1 MRLKRGLTLTARYKR
16 ATQPEGIIN
25 ESTSTRFLKDGGDP
39 MNERLVIGKG
49 VMHAFDTEPARQ
61 IVGIVADSR
70 DNALNRDPGPMMF
83 IPQAQEADAVNAL
96 NVRISP
102 IAWGVRTRGEPHR
115 SSAAIQQE
123 IRQ

>member
-1 MRLKRGLTLTARYKR
+1 MKRGRTFTAHDDR
-16 ATQPEGIIN
+16 AAPPVVIIN
-25 ESTSTRFLKDGGDP
+25 ESMATRFWKDGGDP

-83 IPQAQEADAVNAL
+83 IPQAQEL
-96 NVRISP
+96 TPS
-102 IAWGVRTRGEPHR
+102 TR
-115 SSAAIQQE
+115 
-123 IRQ
+123 